1 MPESFAFRHAYRLRK
16 RRRRIEREREIVI
29 VLLIRVKA
37 RKGRESELI
46 EIIKNKFLSQ
56 ILMFEL
62 AKEI

>member
-16 RRRRIEREREIVI
+16 RRRRMREREIVI